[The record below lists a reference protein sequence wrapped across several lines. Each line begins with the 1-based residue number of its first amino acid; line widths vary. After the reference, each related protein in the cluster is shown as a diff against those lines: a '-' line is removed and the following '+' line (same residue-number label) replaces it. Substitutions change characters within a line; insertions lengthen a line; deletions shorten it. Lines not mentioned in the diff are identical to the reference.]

1 MTVFYHGRG
10 KRRPRDAGV
19 ITLEMALV
27 IPLFVIFV
35 LGVIEFGHLWY
46 VKHHLTIASREGAR
60 YGTSHPWPKPPGWTP
75 AGLNPSIQEVVK
87 RYLGNEFVTYYNVVV
102 DPTPGPGYASGNT
115 GEDVTVVVTASQ
127 NLSFALSYLVPSLK
141 NLTVGASTT
150 MRIE

>member
-1 MTVFYHGRG
+1 MTAFYHVTDQ
-10 KRRPRDAGV
+10 RRPRDAGV

-60 YGTSHPWPKPPGWTP
+60 YGSSHPWPKPTGWTP
-75 AGLNPSIQEVVK
+75 AGLNPSIADVVK
-87 RYLGNEFVTYYNVVV
+87 GYLGNEFVTYYNVAV
-102 DPTPGPGYASGNT
+102 DPTGSGYASGNT
-115 GEDVTVVVTASQ
+115 GEDVTVVVTANR
-127 NLSFALSYLVPSLK
+127 NLSFALGYLVPSLQ